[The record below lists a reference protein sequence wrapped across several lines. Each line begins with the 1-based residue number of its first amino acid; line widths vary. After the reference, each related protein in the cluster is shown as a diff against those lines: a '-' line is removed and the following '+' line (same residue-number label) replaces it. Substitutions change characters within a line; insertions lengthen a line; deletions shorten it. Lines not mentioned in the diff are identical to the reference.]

1 MPAERFDFP
10 NPAGL
15 RLAGLLDNPP
25 GEARAYA
32 LFAHC
37 FTCGKDVHA
46 ARRIAEGLTAL
57 GIAVLRFDF
66 TGLGSSEGEF
76 ANTTFSSN
84 VGDLIAAADQLRR
97 VKRAPAILIGHSLG
111 GAAVLAAAA
120 AVPEARAVVTIAAP
134 SDPAH
139 VAGLFKDRRAEI
151 DAQGEVEVT
160 LSGRAFRI
168 RRAFLDDVAEQEL
181 GGRIAAL
188 HKALL
193 IFHSPTDE
201 IVGIDN
207 ASRIFAAAR
216 HPKSFVSLAGADHL
230 LSRRGDAA
238 YVANLIAA
246 WAERY
251 LDIEVPAGAPLAGA
265 RDEERA
271 ATRAAPRAAPTTG
284 EASVGA
290 PLVGAR
296 PAQGDAD
303 PGLVTVRETRQ
314 GRLQQE
320 VTAGSHRF
328 LADEP
333 VAGGGGDGG
342 PNPYDFLLAALGA
355 CTAMTLRLYAERKAL
370 PLERVT
376 VKLRH
381 AKIHAADCATCETK
395 DGKVDRI
402 ERGIVLE
409 GALDAQA
416 RARLIEIADKCPV
429 HRTLTS
435 EVDIATTEVPG

>member
-1 MPAERFDFP
+1 MPSERFDFL
-10 NPAGL
+10 NAQGL
-15 RLAGLLDNPP
+15 RLAGLLDNPA

-46 ARRIAEGLTAL
+46 AKRIAQALTGL

-84 VGDLIAAADQLRR
+84 VADLVAAADELRK

-120 AVPEARAVVTIAAP
+120 LVPEARAVVTIGAP

-139 VAGLFKDRRAEI
+139 VAGLFKDQGGQSDAGAEV
-151 DAQGEVEVT
+151 AVS
-160 LSGRAFRI
+160 LAGRSFRL
-168 RRAFLDDVAEQEL
+168 RRAFLDDIAEQEL
-181 GGRIAAL
+181 GGRINAL
-188 HKALL
+188 GKALL

-207 ASRIFAAAR
+207 ASRIFLAAR

-230 LSRRGDAA
+230 LSRRSDAA
-238 YVANLIAA
+238 YVASVIAA

-251 LDIEVPAGAPLAGA
+251 LDMAPQGAV
-265 RDEERA
+265 DRA
-271 ATRAAPRAAPTTG
+271 AAEAAALAANIEG
-284 EASVGA
+284 DRSV
-290 PLVGAR
+290 
-296 PAQGDAD
+296 
-303 PGLVTVRETRQ
+303 VTVRETRQ

-320 VTAGSHRF
+320 IIVGAHRL

-333 VAGGGGDGG
+333 LAAGGGDSGL
-342 PNPYDFLLAALGA
+342 NPYELLLAALGA

-370 PLERVT
+370 RLERVT
-376 VKLRH
+376 VRLRH
-381 AKIHAADCATCETK
+381 AKIYAADCASCENK
-395 DGKVDRI
+395 EGKIDRI
-402 ERGIVLE
+402 EREIELS
-409 GALDAQA
+409 GALDADE
-416 RARLIEIADKCPV
+416 RARLLEIADKCPI

-435 EVDIATTEVPG
+435 EVDIATTERINPA